1 MNNGAYYAILEIDL
15 SAARKASG
23 KMTIEEKLEKL
34 TGIVD
39 SLAASVVAHDD
50 LIEAHDRQIGA
61 MIDLAAKQQ
70 QQIAGHDARIAALLE
85 LAEKHAEASANLE
98 RQWQA
103 YINTLPRQ

>member
-1 MNNGAYYAILEIDL
+1 MEL
-15 SAARKASG
+15 SATRKESG

-61 MIDLAAKQQ
+61 MIDLAATQHSNIGMLKD
-70 QQIAGHDARIAALLE
+70 QIKAHDARIAALLE

-103 YINTLPRQ
+103 YINTLPRH